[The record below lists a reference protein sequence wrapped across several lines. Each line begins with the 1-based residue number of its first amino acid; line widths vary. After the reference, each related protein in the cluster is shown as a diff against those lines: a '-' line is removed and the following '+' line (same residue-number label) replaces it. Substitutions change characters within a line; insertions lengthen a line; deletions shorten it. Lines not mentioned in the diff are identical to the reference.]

1 MPESKCLRTLKT
13 LESLRLSQSLSLET
27 SSLQKSLTWL
37 NLELK
42 DTWKL
47 FAPNLDDDELRNW
60 MYKEALIVYQFL
72 EINVERALN
81 TLKLINDKEKRS
93 GFKKVALVLHPD
105 KNKHPQSKE
114 AFQKALNIFNQ

>member
-72 EINVERALN
+72 GINVERALN

>member
-27 SSLQKSLTWL
+27 SSPQKSLIWL

>member
-1 MPESKCLRTLKT
+1 MPESKCLRILKI
-13 LESLRLSQSLSLET
+13 LESLRLSQNLSLET

-114 AFQKALNIFNQ
+114 AFQKALSIFNQ